1 MKMNDKEA
9 VLAVNQA
16 FYDAFTHQDLTG
28 MNQIWFQGT
37 TSFCIHP
44 GGKVLQGWEE
54 IRDSWQQI
62 FRNTNSLEI
71 DVEIISVEITS
82 EIAYVILLE
91 SVLQTVR
98 GRKSKGVSLA
108 TNIFRKMAHKWC
120 LVHHHGS
127 PVMR

>member
-1 MKMNDKEA
+1 MSNNKET

-16 FYDAFTHQDLTG
+16 FYDAFSNQDLTK
-28 MNQIWFQGT
+28 MNQVWFQG
-37 TSFCIHP
+37 SMSICIHP
-44 GGKVLQGWEE
+44 GGKVLKGWEE
-54 IRDSWQQI
+54 IRDSWEQI

-71 DVEIISVEITS
+71 DVEVISVEVTE
-82 EIAYVILLE
+82 EIAYVMVLE
-91 SVLQTVR
+91 SVRQSVR

-108 TNIFRKMAHKWC
+108 TNIFRKMAQKWY